1 MNQRGS
7 NFIEVLVG
15 VGLLATIA
23 VGFLTATSSGLYQAG
38 VVEGKYTAESLARTQ
53 IEDIKSLPYD
63 DTGSYPVTVSPP
75 SEFTVSIAV
84 TDESP
89 PEYPN
94 TLQMITVTVSRTG
107 RRLLAVEIYKAKL

>member
-15 VGLLATIA
+15 VGILATIA
-23 VGFLTATSSGLYQAG
+23 VGFLTATSSGLHHARA
-38 VVEGKYTAESLARTQ
+38 VEEMYTAESLARTQ

-63 DTGSYPVTVSPP
+63 DTDSYPVTVSPP
-75 SEFTVSIAV
+75 SDFTVSIAV
-84 TDESP
+84 TDKSP

-94 TLQMITVTVSRTG
+94 TLQMITVTVSRAG
-107 RRLLAVEIYKAKL
+107 RRLLAVETYKAKL